1 MWLRSSRILGTFFLQ
16 FSIVIWRL
24 LIVRVCVEFVGPVDA
39 KLDDGRIAVIG
50 AFVICTGE
58 GTGDLYGLNGFV
70 FPNRDLELS
79 LASSMFQRVAEA
91 PMDAVVIPAAFSSIR
106 GMYDTVPRDSLLM
119 AENYCWR
126 RGSWYSFGT
135 LWRQKDE
142 PTFPLLRMNLWHS
155 LHHPYWYLKA

>member
-1 MWLRSSRILGTFFLQ
+1 M
-16 FSIVIWRL
+16 
-24 LIVRVCVEFVGPVDA
+24 DA

-70 FPNRDLELS
+70 FPNGDLELS

-91 PMDAVVIPAAFSSIR
+91 PRDAVVIPAANFSSIR

-119 AENYCWR
+119 AENYC
-126 RGSWYSFGT
+126 
-135 LWRQKDE
+135 
-142 PTFPLLRMNLWHS
+142 
-155 LHHPYWYLKA
+155 